1 MFQSNSTD
9 PVSIC
14 INIWRSVDGQS
25 INNQFIHEWPNF
37 SPSTE
42 LYPIVTKPSSQKH
55 AFFVDQ
61 AKTAAL
67 FVDEI
72 YWRRHLSIA
81 MSLPL
86 DSTATN
92 FELFHFPRSAALLLR
107 VGLMKMMKQT
117 PTTKP
122 ATLKVHFVR
131 SSGGG
136 GGIPLESSSRACSR
150 RVQASHHQLIYTW
163 KGWCESFRIF
173 WAKYCHKDPPMYLFF
188 IF

>member
-1 MFQSNSTD
+1 MGNRLTMNLSMNGLIILHSQNITKSLQNLLARNTHFLLIKLKQQLCLLMKYID
-9 PVSIC
+9 DDIWVSPWVFLSKALWPTL
-14 INIWRSVDGQS
+14 NIV
-25 INNQFIHEWPNF
+25 
-37 SPSTE
+37 
-42 LYPIVTKPSSQKH
+42 
-55 AFFVDQ
+55 
-61 AKTAAL
+61 
-67 FVDEI
+67 
-72 YWRRHLSIA
+72 
-81 MSLPL
+81 
-86 DSTATN
+86 
-92 FELFHFPRSAALLLR
+92 HFPRSAALLLR

-173 WAKYCHKDPPMYLFF
+173 WAKYCHEDPPMYLFF